1 LRGRVHMI
9 RMLSAGI
16 VSLCM
21 LLSSGAHAQFLNDRT
36 LAGLEEVDVV
46 VAEVHPDAAQRGL
59 SRGVLQQGVEK
70 QLQAAGMRIGTSPNG
85 KGLEKPLLY
94 LAVGVAPLEQF
105 PVYSVNVSLQ
115 LRQSA
120 CLERNLVICT
130 STVTWEET
138 GMTRAVDVSELTS
151 VQRDVQSLVK
161 RFTAAYR
168 AENQR

>member
-1 LRGRVHMI
+1 MI

-21 LLSSGAHAQFLNDRT
+21 LLASGAHAQFLNDRT
-36 LAGLEEVDVV
+36 LAGLEEVGVV
-46 VAEVHPDAAQRGL
+46 VVDFHPDAEQRGL
-59 SRGVLQQGVEK
+59 LRGELQRGVEK
-70 QLQAAGMRIGTSPNG
+70 QLQAAGMRIVSGLNE
-85 KGLEKPLLY
+85 KGAEKPLLY
-94 LAVGVAPLEQF
+94 LAVGITPLEHF

-130 STVTWEET
+130 PTVTWEET
-138 GMTRAVDVSELTS
+138 GAARAVDVSELTS
-151 VQRDVQSLVK
+151 VRRDVQSLVK
-161 RFTAAYR
+161 RFTSAYR

>member
-1 LRGRVHMI
+1 MLRT
-9 RMLSAGI
+9 L
-16 VSLCM
+16 
-21 LLSSGAHAQFLNDRT
+21 LLSIALLSVLMTSTAWAQFANGRA
-36 LAGLEEVDVV
+36 LAELEEVGVV
-46 VAEVHPDAAQRGL
+46 VAEVHPDAEQRGL
-59 SRGVLQQGVEK
+59 SRGALQRGVEK
-70 QLQAAGMRIGTSPNG
+70 QLQAAGVRIVTGLNG

-130 STVTWEET
+130 PTVTWEET
-138 GMTRAVDVSELTS
+138 GIARAVDVSELTS

-161 RFTAAYR
+161 RFTAAYH

>member
-1 LRGRVHMI
+1 MLRT
-9 RMLSAGI
+9 L
-16 VSLCM
+16 
-21 LLSSGAHAQFLNDRT
+21 LLSIALLSMLMTSTTWAQFANGRA
-36 LAGLEEVDVV
+36 LAGLQEIGVV

-59 SRGVLQQGVEK
+59 SRGALQQGVEK
-70 QLQAAGMRIGTSPNG
+70 QLQDAGMRIVTGPNG

-94 LAVGVAPLEQF
+94 LAVGVAPLDQF

-130 STVTWEET
+130 PTVTWEET
-138 GMTRAVDVSELTS
+138 GMARAVDVSELTS
-151 VQRDVQSLVK
+151 IQHDVQSLVK
-161 RFTAAYR
+161 RFTAAYH